1 MNVGQAVRERIAELC
16 EEKHITINKLAN
28 ISGITQSTLNNIM
41 SGRNNSTTISTI
53 QKICDGL
60 EITVTDFFDS
70 PLFLGSERLSFL
82 LPLLKNL
89 FFYIHFNITVVGK
102 HF

>member
-1 MNVGQAVRERIAELC
+1 MNVGQTVRERIAELC

-70 PLFLGSERLSFL
+70 PLFLGIEQEI
-82 LPLLKNL
+82 K
-89 FFYIHFNITVVGK
+89 
-102 HF
+102 

>member
-1 MNVGQAVRERIAELC
+1 MNVGKAVRERIAELC

-70 PLFLGSERLSFL
+70 PLFLGIEQEI
-82 LPLLKNL
+82 K
-89 FFYIHFNITVVGK
+89 
-102 HF
+102 

>member
-70 PLFLGSERLSFL
+70 PVFLGIEQEI
-82 LPLLKNL
+82 K
-89 FFYIHFNITVVGK
+89 
-102 HF
+102 

>member
-1 MNVGQAVRERIAELC
+1 MNVGQALRERIAELC

-60 EITVTDFFDS
+60 EITVIDFFDS
-70 PLFLGSERLSFL
+70 PLFLGIEQEI
-82 LPLLKNL
+82 K
-89 FFYIHFNITVVGK
+89 
-102 HF
+102 

>member
-60 EITVTDFFDS
+60 EITMTDFFDS
-70 PLFLGSERLSFL
+70 PLFLGIVQEI
-82 LPLLKNL
+82 K
-89 FFYIHFNITVVGK
+89 
-102 HF
+102 

>member
-28 ISGITQSTLNNIM
+28 ISGITPSTLNNIM

-70 PLFLGSERLSFL
+70 PLFLGIEQEI
-82 LPLLKNL
+82 K
-89 FFYIHFNITVVGK
+89 
-102 HF
+102 

>member
-70 PLFLGSERLSFL
+70 PLF
-82 LPLLKNL
+82 
-89 FFYIHFNITVVGK
+89 
-102 HF
+102 

>member
-53 QKICDGL
+53 QKSWDGL

-70 PLFLGSERLSFL
+70 PVFLGIEQEI
-82 LPLLKNL
+82 K
-89 FFYIHFNITVVGK
+89 
-102 HF
+102 

>member
-53 QKICDGL
+53 QKICDCL

-70 PLFLGSERLSFL
+70 PLFLGIEQEI
-82 LPLLKNL
+82 K
-89 FFYIHFNITVVGK
+89 
-102 HF
+102 

>member
-16 EEKHITINKLAN
+16 EEKHITIYKLAN

-70 PLFLGSERLSFL
+70 PLFLGIEQEI
-82 LPLLKNL
+82 K
-89 FFYIHFNITVVGK
+89 
-102 HF
+102 

>member
-1 MNVGQAVRERIAELC
+1 MNVGQVVRERIAELC

-70 PLFLGSERLSFL
+70 PLFLGIEQEI
-82 LPLLKNL
+82 K
-89 FFYIHFNITVVGK
+89 
-102 HF
+102 

>member
-28 ISGITQSTLNNIM
+28 ISGITQSTLNYIM

-70 PLFLGSERLSFL
+70 PLFLGIEQEI
-82 LPLLKNL
+82 K
-89 FFYIHFNITVVGK
+89 
-102 HF
+102 

>member
-41 SGRNNSTTISTI
+41 SGRNNSPTISTI

-60 EITVTDFFDS
+60 EITVIDFFDS
-70 PLFLGSERLSFL
+70 PLFLGIEQEI
-82 LPLLKNL
+82 K
-89 FFYIHFNITVVGK
+89 
-102 HF
+102 

>member
-60 EITVTDFFDS
+60 EITVIDFFDS
-70 PLFLGSERLSFL
+70 PLFLGIEQEI
-82 LPLLKNL
+82 K
-89 FFYIHFNITVVGK
+89 
-102 HF
+102 

>member
-60 EITVTDFFDS
+60 EITVTDFSDS
-70 PLFLGSERLSFL
+70 PLFLGIEQEI
-82 LPLLKNL
+82 K
-89 FFYIHFNITVVGK
+89 
-102 HF
+102 

>member
-60 EITVTDFFDS
+60 EITVTDCFDS
-70 PLFLGSERLSFL
+70 PLFLGIEQEI
-82 LPLLKNL
+82 K
-89 FFYIHFNITVVGK
+89 
-102 HF
+102 

>member
-28 ISGITQSTLNNIM
+28 ISGITRSTLNNIM

-70 PLFLGSERLSFL
+70 PLFLGIEQEI
-82 LPLLKNL
+82 K
-89 FFYIHFNITVVGK
+89 
-102 HF
+102 

>member
-70 PLFLGSERLSFL
+70 PLFL
-82 LPLLKNL
+82 
-89 FFYIHFNITVVGK
+89 
-102 HF
+102 

>member
-60 EITVTDFFDS
+60 EITVTDFF
-70 PLFLGSERLSFL
+70 
-82 LPLLKNL
+82 
-89 FFYIHFNITVVGK
+89 
-102 HF
+102 

>member
-41 SGRNNSTTISTI
+41 SVRNNSTTISTI
-53 QKICDGL
+53 KKICDGL

-70 PLFLGSERLSFL
+70 PLFLGIEQEI
-82 LPLLKNL
+82 K
-89 FFYIHFNITVVGK
+89 
-102 HF
+102 

>member
-60 EITVTDFFDS
+60 EIPVTDFFDS
-70 PLFLGSERLSFL
+70 PLFLGIEQEI
-82 LPLLKNL
+82 K
-89 FFYIHFNITVVGK
+89 
-102 HF
+102 

>member
-41 SGRNNSTTISTI
+41 SGRNNSTTIST
-53 QKICDGL
+53 
-60 EITVTDFFDS
+60 
-70 PLFLGSERLSFL
+70 
-82 LPLLKNL
+82 KNL
-89 FFYIHFNITVVGK
+89 
-102 HF
+102 

>member
-16 EEKHITINKLAN
+16 EEKHITINKLTN

-60 EITVTDFFDS
+60 EISVTDFFDS
-70 PLFLGSERLSFL
+70 PLFLGIEQEI
-82 LPLLKNL
+82 K
-89 FFYIHFNITVVGK
+89 
-102 HF
+102 

>member
-70 PLFLGSERLSFL
+70 PLVLGIEQEI
-82 LPLLKNL
+82 K
-89 FFYIHFNITVVGK
+89 
-102 HF
+102 

>member
-41 SGRNNSTTISTI
+41 SGRHNSTTISTI

-70 PLFLGSERLSFL
+70 PLFLGIEQEI
-82 LPLLKNL
+82 K
-89 FFYIHFNITVVGK
+89 
-102 HF
+102 

>member
-1 MNVGQAVRERIAELC
+1 MLHMNVGQAVRERIAELC

-70 PLFLGSERLSFL
+70 PLFLGIEQEI
-82 LPLLKNL
+82 K
-89 FFYIHFNITVVGK
+89 
-102 HF
+102 

>member
-28 ISGITQSTLNNIM
+28 ISEITQSTLNNIM

-70 PLFLGSERLSFL
+70 PLFLGIEQEI
-82 LPLLKNL
+82 K
-89 FFYIHFNITVVGK
+89 
-102 HF
+102 

>member
-70 PLFLGSERLSFL
+70 PLFLGLEQEI
-82 LPLLKNL
+82 K
-89 FFYIHFNITVVGK
+89 
-102 HF
+102 

>member
-60 EITVTDFFDS
+60 EMTVTDFFDS
-70 PLFLGSERLSFL
+70 PLFLGIEQEI
-82 LPLLKNL
+82 K
-89 FFYIHFNITVVGK
+89 
-102 HF
+102 